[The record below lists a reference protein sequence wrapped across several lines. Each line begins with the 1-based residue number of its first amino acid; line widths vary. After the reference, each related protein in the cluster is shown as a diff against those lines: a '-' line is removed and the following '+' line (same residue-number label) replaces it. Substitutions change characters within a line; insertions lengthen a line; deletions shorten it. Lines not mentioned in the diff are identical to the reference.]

1 MLGELDIVEA
11 VQCILMSKLGV
22 LMLKVI
28 RQSGYT
34 SLSFTNFVV
43 YALNGTFTT
52 SFHTAFQMDGSTSAV
67 STLNSGRL
75 WLIPELKVQI
85 IC

>member
-1 MLGELDIVEA
+1 MQGDLDLVDTL
-11 VQCILMSKLGV
+11 QDILIMGV
-22 LMLKVI
+22 LMVKVI
-28 RQSGYT
+28 RHSVYT

-43 YALNGTFTT
+43 YALNSTFTT
-52 SFHTAFQMDGSTSAV
+52 SSHTAFQMDGCTSTV

-85 IC
+85 IS